1 MKAIEKYVFGS
12 FLSSFLL
19 AFLVLSF
26 VLTIGLMVQIV
37 SYIIDG
43 MPIGLVGKFAAVSF
57 PETLQWTIPLALLVS
72 SVLVFSRMSADSEI
86 AAMRACGINLLS
98 VMRYPVLFALACS
111 LVCMWVNNEVVPR
124 GHEVRRS
131 LTSRL
136 SAGNAL
142 DLIEPG
148 VWVNDFPNIRLYAAD
163 RDGNMLYDVEAVSS
177 EGDLQMKERKA
188 GAPGVKPSSA
198 SDRDGDE
205 HSTIYTYHAERVM
218 LQGTEGTVELELY
231 NATRTPTSPDIPAP
245 TTAGKYVFKFDVG
258 DVDYKKKAKD
268 LRFFEILDK
277 IGADRQQVRE
287 ARELADARAKVA
299 DPGDA
304 EEQARVKRLK
314 TKAKNERR
322 DLSKTKVELSKR
334 FVFALASI
342 CFVLVGIPLGIRA
355 QRKESTVGMAVS
367 LVIALGYY
375 LFVMLMLSLQ
385 KSYALHPEVLI
396 FLPVGICLALSAW
409 FVKRNL

>member
-19 AFLVLSF
+19 AFVVLSF
-26 VLTIGLMVQIV
+26 VLTIGLLVQIV
-37 SYIIDG
+37 GYIIDG

-72 SVLVFSRMSADSEI
+72 SVLVFSRLSADSEI

-98 VMRYPVLFALACS
+98 IMKYPVLFALGCS
-111 LVCMWVNNEVVPR
+111 FMCMWINNEIVPR

-148 VWVNDFPNIRLYAAD
+148 VWIDDFPNIRLYAAE
-163 RDGNMLYDVEAVSS
+163 RDGNTLYDVEVVSTQARPGEKPEKS
-177 EGDLQMKERKA
+177 KGKDAKA
-188 GAPGVKPSSA
+188 
-198 SDRDGDE
+198 REDE
-205 HSTIYTYHAERVM
+205 KVTHYTYRAESVDVSGSGSEVFFR
-218 LQGTEGTVELELY
+218 LK
-231 NATRTPTSPDIPAP
+231 NATCTPISPENPG
-245 TTAGKYVFKFDVG
+245 TASAREYVQHFSTG
-258 DVDYKKKAKD
+258 DVTYKKKAKD
-268 LRFFEILDK
+268 LRFFEIVRK
-277 IGADRQQVRE
+277 IQEDRAAMRNYRE
-287 ARELADARAKVA
+287 IAGLRAKTA
-299 DPGDA
+299 DKDDA
-304 EEQARVKRLK
+304 VDQERIRKLRS
-314 TKAKNERR
+314 KAKNERR
-322 DLSKTKVELSKR
+322 NLSKTKVELSKR

-342 CFVLVGIPLGIRA
+342 CFVLVGVPLGIRA
-355 QRKESTVGMAVS
+355 QRKESTIGMAIS

-385 KSYALHPEVLI
+385 KSYAIHPEALI
-396 FLPVGICLALSAW
+396 FLPVAICFGLSAW